1 MAGKGFVRVCRKKA
15 SGEKA
20 RTYRTEGGSHPSPP
34 ASRMG
39 KSSAKKKKANSA
51 SGEGGSKVDPDD
63 AIFLRRAHELKD
75 EGNRRF
81 QAKDYTGAL
90 EIYDQGLKLC
100 PEAHPDRA
108 VFHSNR
114 AACLLQLK
122 PIIYENVVQECS
134 LALEA
139 HPKFGKALFRRAR
152 AYEAM
157 GKLQLALA
165 DVSFLLQQESNNQ
178 EALELAKR
186 LRVALGNSEGAQ
198 PDSRR
203 SSVSVH
209 TSPPD
214 AATLPATPGANGA
227 SGPSGRGP
235 TLPAR
240 PPGKKK
246 GRTTTDSEATL
257 RTTGEA
263 GSSAASVTQNASQPE
278 VAKSPGSK
286 GLSSSAVHQDEKKVP
301 KRKNLREES
310 AKQSPPRSLK
320 LIFGHDIRRAEVSG
334 NCGFAELR
342 EVVRKR
348 FPGLKAVLIKYQDA
362 EGDLVTITSREEL
375 RLAEAA
381 ADEAGKSKKPATGDA
396 SAPDSGENSVHSQTA
411 ALELVRLHLVECT
424 LEQEPP
430 VPEDDEILEEA
441 EADDSADEEIT
452 VDSEGALP
460 EAQKDVS
467 SADGGQGGESK
478 MSKSSRKED
487 GQPAGEEMEID
498 DWLFDFAQLFRTHV
512 GIDPDGHVDFHE
524 LGMELCSEA
533 LETAVTSEEAQPL
546 FEAAAAKF
554 QEVAALALFNWGN
567 VYMCAAR
574 KRMPIEETVG
584 KSESK
589 HQLQAA
595 FEWAESHY
603 KLAGEKYE
611 EALRIKPDFYEGVL
625 ALGQEKFESAK
636 LQWAAAIAGG
646 VDLKTWDS
654 SETLSLYRFAEEKM
668 QTAAEMWEQLEA
680 QQQGAQADAASKI
693 RKEQSKPDTPNDD
706 AANAAEAADQGAA
719 MRSQINLFW
728 GNVLFEH
735 SQVEYRLGLTSWKS
749 LLDSA
754 VEKFVAAGASNEE
767 IEGALKNHPAVVA
780 KESTGSSSP
789 PVELKTSGVD
799 SNGNLVDIV
808 SENGHEENK
817 PTENTL
823 SVTGSGDPA
832 SVKGEALVEV
842 AKGVD
847 EEEEGHGSS
856 DDGQSP
862 KSTAEDGSVDIPSE
876 GAAPKSNK
884 EEDRS
889 QKTSGA
895 KPRPKSERK
904 KPQGS

>member
-1 MAGKGFVRVCRKKA
+1 MIELLWQSFDWQFTAVK
-15 SGEKA
+15 
-20 RTYRTEGGSHPSPP
+20 
-34 ASRMG
+34 MG
-39 KSSAKKKKANSA
+39 KSSARKKKANSA

-63 AIFLRRAHELKD
+63 AIFLKRAHELKD

-81 QAKDYTGAL
+81 QAKDYTGAFDV
-90 EIYDQGLKLC
+90 YDMCLKLC
-100 PEAHPDRA
+100 PESHPDRA

-122 PIIYENVVQECS
+122 PISYDSVVQECS

-186 LRVALGNSEGAQ
+186 LRVALENGEAAQ

-203 SSVSVH
+203 SSVSLH
-209 TSPPD
+209 ASPPD
-214 AATLPATPGANGA
+214 AATSPATPGADGA

-240 PPGKKK
+240 PSSKKK

-263 GSSAASVTQNASQPE
+263 GSSAGLVTQSASQAE
-278 VAKSPGSK
+278 GAKNPGGK
-286 GLSSSAVHQDEKKVP
+286 IPSSSAVDQNGKNVV
-301 KRKNLREES
+301 KRKAPREET
-310 AKQSPPRSLK
+310 KQSPPRSLK
-320 LIFGHDIRRAEVSG
+320 LVFGHDIRRAEVSG
-334 NCGFAELR
+334 NCGFGELR

-348 FPGLKAVLIKYQDA
+348 FPALKAVLIKYQDA

-381 ADEAGKSKKPATGDA
+381 ADEAGKSKKLGTGE
-396 SAPDSGENSVHSQTA
+396 SPAPDSGENSVPAQASIP
-411 ALELVRLHLVECT
+411 ELVRLHLVECT
-424 LEQEPP
+424 PEQEPP

-441 EADDSADEEIT
+441 EVDSVDEEIT
-452 VDSEGALP
+452 ADADGGLP
-460 EAQKDVS
+460 EAEKDGS
-467 SADGGQGGESK
+467 PGDGGQVGESK
-478 MSKSSRKED
+478 ASKSARKED

-574 KRMPIEETVG
+574 KRMPIEEAVG
-584 KSESK
+584 KSGSK
-589 HQLQAA
+589 DQLQAA

-636 LQWAAAIAGG
+636 LQWAAAVAGG

-654 SETLSLYRFAEEKM
+654 SETLSLYRFAEERM

-680 QQQGAQADAASKI
+680 QQQGAQADAASKL
-693 RKEQSKPDTPNDD
+693 RKEQNKSDAPNDE
-706 AANAAEAADQGAA
+706 AANAVEAADQGAA

-735 SQVEYRLGLTSWKS
+735 SQVEYRLGLKSWKG

-767 IEGALKNHPAVVA
+767 IEGALKNHPAVAA
-780 KESTGSSSP
+780 KENTGSISSP
-789 PVELKTSGVD
+789 VEVKTDAD
-799 SNGNLVDIV
+799 SNGNLVDLA
-808 SENGHEENK
+808 SEKELVEK
-817 PTENTL
+817 TPTENIV
-823 SVTGSGDPA
+823 SGGSSDDP
-832 SVKGEALVEV
+832 VGEKGETPAEV
-842 AKGVD
+842 AREEDD
-847 EEEEGHGSS
+847 EEERQGSS
-856 DDGQSP
+856 EDGQSP
-862 KSTAEDGSVDIPSE
+862 KSTAEDGSIGATSE
-876 GAAPKSNK
+876 AAETKDNTEGS
-884 EEDRS
+884 S
-889 QKTSGA
+889 QKASGT
-895 KPRPKSERK
+895 KSRSKSERRK
-904 KPQGS
+904 SQGN